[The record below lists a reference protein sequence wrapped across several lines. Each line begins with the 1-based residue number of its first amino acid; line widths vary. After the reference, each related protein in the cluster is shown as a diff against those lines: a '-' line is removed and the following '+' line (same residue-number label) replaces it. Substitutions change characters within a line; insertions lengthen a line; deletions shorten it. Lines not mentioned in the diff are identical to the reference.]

1 MRRFHPFT
9 AGALAALALAI
20 VPGVCGAATMVIGG
34 GMAEDCYKA
43 ARAEATDRASLE
55 LCTQAIDQ
63 ESLTKKDLAATLVNR
78 SVILLGRREYDAA
91 VRDLDRAIS
100 LRPEFAE
107 AFVNRGAAR
116 LGLKQYRDALTDLD
130 RGLALGA
137 PEPAKAWYD
146 KGLAHEDL
154 GDLQAAFND
163 YTKASELRPDWQLPK
178 DELKRFT
185 LKQG

>member
-9 AGALAALALAI
+9 AGFLAVLAVAM
-20 VPGVCGAATMVIGG
+20 VPGACAAASLVLGG

-43 ARAEATDRASLE
+43 ARANATDRASLD
-55 LCTQAIDQ
+55 LCTEAIEQ
-63 ESLTKKDLAATLVNR
+63 EALSTKDLASTLVNR
-78 SVILLGRREYDAA
+78 SVILLGRRVYDAA
-91 VRDLDRAIS
+91 VRDLDRAIQ
-100 LRPEFAE
+100 LRPQLAE
-107 AFVNRGAAR
+107 AYVNRGAAR
-116 LGLKQYRDALTDLD
+116 VGLKQYQGAVADLD

-154 GDLQAAFND
+154 GDLQQAYDD
-163 YTKASELRPDWQLPK
+163 YKKASELRPEWQLPK
-178 DELKRFT
+178 DEMKRFT